1 MRGMRNGNGG
11 TPCPKCGEPRI
22 LPEARFCDT
31 CGTRIPASYFQDRSP
46 RLPVAAKPSKR
57 ATIEQTEQPSRS
69 GKQQTAVLLET
80 PQLKTEHRVIEPA
93 LAAVTA
99 PVLPKARIEKRLPS
113 QLFEQPKFSRT
124 HILGAFCVTLG
135 IVMLIASVLF
145 GAAALSGIGLAP
157 FIIGLLLLYLPSKP
171 LEAPRL
177 LQGVV
182 MSSVANVERALRDL
196 APDTKAIYL
205 KIQDRADTP
214 MVLLSLHDTPVSEAD
229 KLDRFLL
236 VSQNDGGESGLL
248 LEAPGASLLKLM
260 ERESGIDY
268 FDTDRESLV
277 ESLKSGMVET
287 LEVLGN
293 VQGDFTDEGLRLL
306 MKDGALGKF
315 ANSLAS
321 SAPIMTSRLGC
332 PICSLAICAAAKSLK
347 TNMILDGTSHQ
358 GGLHTLTLRF

>member
-1 MRGMRNGNGG
+1 MRGIKNG
-11 TPCPKCGEPRI
+11 
-22 LPEARFCDT
+22 
-31 CGTRIPASYFQDRSP
+31 
-46 RLPVAAKPSKR
+46 KPSKR
-57 ATIEQTEQPSRS
+57 ATTEPTHLSRS
-69 GKQQTAVLLET
+69 GKQQTAVLLEP
-80 PQLKTEHRVIEPA
+80 PQLKSEEHGVIEPA
-93 LAAVTA
+93 PAAVTA
-99 PVLPKARIEKRLPS
+99 RVLPTVGIEKRIRS

-124 HILGAFCVTLG
+124 RILGAFCVPLG

-145 GAAALSGIGLAP
+145 GAASLSGIGLAP
-157 FIIGLLLLYLPSKP
+157 FIIGLLLLYLPFQP
-171 LEAPRL
+171 VDAPQL

-196 APDTKAIYL
+196 APDTKAVYL
-205 KIQDRADTP
+205 RIQDRDDTP
-214 MVLLSLHDTPVSEAD
+214 MVLLSLHDTPVSEVD

-236 VSQNDGGESGLL
+236 VSRNDGGESGLL

-268 FDTDRESLV
+268 FDTDRENLV

-293 VQGDFTDEGLRLL
+293 VQGDFTNEGLRLL

-347 TNMILDGTSHQ
+347 TNIILDGTSHQ
-358 GGLHTLTLRF
+358 GGVHTLTLRFQRAEKTAVN